1 MWWSVTRWLHLL
13 DQGKPFWG
21 DDTKWHAGAH
31 DEPRE
36 QHSRRNR
43 HNNPKVR
50 TRLVCEGTESRV
62 AGTCWEKGEVTRD
75 EIGKIVRGG
84 TSTLISGMTWHVHS
98 KLNLSTS
105 HPNQFLHNCSFLLNQ
120 TLKLGGLCSYPSEIF
135 SFVCAFLYLP
145 IDILSQYLIPSH
157 LYCNNLWMSSLPL
170 GSPAL
175 ISILIPILP
184 GTW

>member
-1 MWWSVTRWLHLL
+1 MTLNDMQELMMNPENSIPEETGTTTLRWE
-13 DQGKPFWG
+13 QGWCVK
-21 DDTKWHAGAH
+21 
-31 DEPRE
+31 E
-36 QHSRRNR
+36 Q
-43 HNNPKVR
+43 KV
-50 TRLVCEGTESRV
+50 GV
-62 AGTCWEKGEVTRD
+62 AGTWWEKGEVTRD

-105 HPNQFLHNCSFLLNQ
+105 HPNQFLHSYSFLPNQ
-120 TLKLGGLCSYPSEIF
+120 TLKLGALCSYPSEIF
-135 SFVCAFLYLP
+135 SFVCAFLFLP